1 MQDRLFAGDSRYT
14 EKGRKKTERKRRRK
28 KKIKR
33 KEGRTHVWSPR
44 RSSARICSIR
54 RDTRDITYHEMH
66 VRLVD
71 HFESVD
77 ASAAVSPTIQLETYA
92 AICSLNCVCSSN
104 RESLQLSNCCCCC
117 CCCNGGG
124 GIVGTC

>member
-1 MQDRLFAGDSRYT
+1 MEIRLFAGDSRCT
-14 EKGRKKTERKRRRK
+14 EKGRKKWKEKGEERRRLNV
-28 KKIKR
+28 R
-33 KEGRTHVWSPR
+33 RDACTLGVHE
-44 RSSARICSIR
+44 RSSAQTYSVR

-77 ASAAVSPTIQLETYA
+77 ASAAASPAIQLETYA
-92 AICSLNCVCSSN
+92 AICSLNCVCSSS

-117 CCCNGGG
+117 CNGGG
-124 GIVGTC
+124 RIGAC